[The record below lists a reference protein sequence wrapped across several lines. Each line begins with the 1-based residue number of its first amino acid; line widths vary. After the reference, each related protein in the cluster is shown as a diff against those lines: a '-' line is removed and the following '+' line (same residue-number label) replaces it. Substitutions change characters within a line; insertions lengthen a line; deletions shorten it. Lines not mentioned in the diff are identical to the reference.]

1 MASGSRPLHFV
12 NDAAFPVLNSGSDEL
27 TQSLQDGPAFSKL
40 LIGSLETHRQ
50 QFAVVVFIATAATA
64 SESGVGKQA
73 TPKGHW
79 TLVTNIPKE
88 FREYWVAADEHTETH
103 VFQEGFLA
111 VHPPSGI
118 LVAGS
123 SNRMRAAMTRQL
135 EPYTLHSRLPK
146 DEQAPP
152 DPPHFAAYLKTEG
165 RMRYWLQLLQQA
177 RAPQGLPQAPQ
188 SPPTQVQPMEVDGAE
203 DIVADQHTAHRG
215 GGIPNMVPGYLLT
228 QGIPL
233 RDRPPSALTYAV
245 LRLRIHYHD
254 GQRLS
259 NAIHQLAAGYADT
272 QQQQLING
280 LLDPFDRF
288 LTHRLELLNSE
299 YPE

>member
-1 MASGSRPLHFV
+1 MASGSRPLHIA

-73 TPKGHW
+73 APKGHW
-79 TLVTNIPKE
+79 TLVTDIPEE
-88 FREYWVAADEHTETH
+88 FREYWVAADAHAETH

-146 DEQAPP
+146 DEQVPP

-188 SPPTQVQPMEVDGAE
+188 PPPTQVQPMEVDGAE

-215 GGIPNMVPGYLLT
+215 GGIPNMVPGNLLT

>member
-1 MASGSRPLHFV
+1 MASGSRPL
-12 NDAAFPVLNSGSDEL
+12 NLADNAAFPVLNSGGDEL

-40 LIGSLETHRQ
+40 LIGSLETYRQ
-50 QFAVVVFIATAATA
+50 HFAVVVFIATAATA

-73 TPKGHW
+73 APKGQW
-79 TLVTNIPKE
+79 TLVTDIPEE
-88 FREYWVAADEHTETH
+88 FRDYWVATDAQTETH

-123 SNRMRAAMTRQL
+123 SNRMRGAMTRQL

-146 DEQAPP
+146 DEQVPA
-152 DPPHFAAYLKTEG
+152 DPPHFAAYSKTEG
-165 RMRYWLQLLQQA
+165 RKRYWLQLLPQA
-177 RAPQGLPQAPQ
+177 RVPQGLPQTLQP
-188 SPPTQVQPMEVDGAE
+188 PPTQVQPMEVDATEDVVAE
-203 DIVADQHTAHRG
+203 QHTAPSG
-215 GGIPNMVPGYLLT
+215 GGIPNMVPGNLLT
-228 QGIPL
+228 QGMPL

-245 LRLRIHYHD
+245 LRLRLHYHD
-254 GQRLS
+254 GQQLS
-259 NAIHQLAAGYADT
+259 NALHQLAAGYADP

>member
-1 MASGSRPLHFV
+1 MASGPRRRSET
-12 NDAAFPVLNSGSDEL
+12 NDAAFPVLNSGRDEL
-27 TQSLQDGPAFSKL
+27 TQSLQDGPAFSKV
-40 LIGSLETHRQ
+40 LIGSLETYRQ

-73 TPKGHW
+73 APKGQW
-79 TLVTNIPKE
+79 TLVTDIPEE
-88 FREYWVAADEHTETH
+88 FREYWVAADAHTETH

-135 EPYTLHSRLPK
+135 EPYTLHSRLPQ
-146 DEQAPP
+146 DERVPT
-152 DPPHFAAYLKTEG
+152 DPPQFAAYLKTEG
-165 RMRYWLQLLQQA
+165 RMRYWLHLLQQA
-177 RAPQGLPQAPQ
+177 RAPQALPQTLQP
-188 SPPTQVQPMEVDGAE
+188 PPTQARPMEVDAAE
-203 DIVADQHTAHRG
+203 DTVADQHSAHSG
-215 GGIPNMVPGYLLT
+215 GGIPNMVPGNLFT

-245 LRLRIHYHD
+245 LRLRIHYQD
-254 GQRLS
+254 GRQLS

>member
-1 MASGSRPLHFV
+1 MASEPRRLSEA
-12 NDAAFPVLNSGSDEL
+12 NDAAFPVLNSGRDEL
-27 TQSLQDGPAFSKL
+27 TQSLQDGPAFSKVL
-40 LIGSLETHRQ
+40 MGSLETYRQ

-73 TPKGHW
+73 APKGQW
-79 TLVTNIPKE
+79 TLVTDIPEE
-88 FREYWVAADEHTETH
+88 FREYWVAADAQTETH

-135 EPYTLHSRLPK
+135 EPYTLHSRLPQ
-146 DEQAPP
+146 DERVPT
-152 DPPHFAAYLKTEG
+152 DPPQFAAFLKTEG
-165 RMRYWLQLLQQA
+165 RMRYWLHLLQQA
-177 RAPQGLPQAPQ
+177 RAQQALPQALQ
-188 SPPTQVQPMEVDGAE
+188 LPPTQARPMEVDAAE
-203 DIVADQHTAHRG
+203 DTVAEQHSAHSG
-215 GGIPNMVPGYLLT
+215 GGIPNMVPGNLFT

-245 LRLRIHYHD
+245 LRLRIHYQD
-254 GQRLS
+254 GRQLS
-259 NAIHQLAAGYADT
+259 NALHQLAAGYADT

>member
-1 MASGSRPLHFV
+1 MANGPVRLSGATAT
-12 NDAAFPVLNSGSDEL
+12 NFPVLNSGDVDLS
-27 TQSLQDGPAFSKL
+27 QSLQNGPAFSKL
-40 LIGSLETHRQ
+40 LIGSLETPRHQ
-50 QFAVVVFIATAATA
+50 YAVVVFIATAATA

-73 TPKGHW
+73 TPKGQW
-79 TLVTNIPKE
+79 TLVTNIPE
-88 FREYWVAADEHTETH
+88 ELSSYWVAADAHTETH

-135 EPYTLHSRLPK
+135 EPYTLHSRLPH
-146 DEQAPP
+146 DEQVPAE
-152 DPPHFAAYLKTEG
+152 PPHFAAYIKTDG
-165 RMRYWLQLLQQA
+165 RMRYWLHLLQQS
-177 RAPQGLPQAPQ
+177 RAPQALPQALPP
-188 SPPTQVQPMEVDGAE
+188 SPTQARPMEVDPMEDTVAE
-203 DIVADQHTAHRG
+203 QHSAPSG
-215 GGIPNMVPGYLLT
+215 GGIPNMVPGNLLA

-254 GQRLS
+254 GQQVSTAL
-259 NAIHQLAAGYADT
+259 HQLAAGYADT

-288 LTHRLELLNSE
+288 LSHRLELLNSE

>member
-1 MASGSRPLHFV
+1 M
-12 NDAAFPVLNSGSDEL
+12 LNSGSDEL

-73 TPKGHW
+73 APKGHW
-79 TLVTNIPKE
+79 TLVTDIPEE
-88 FREYWVAADEHTETH
+88 FREYWVAADAHTETH

-146 DEQAPP
+146 DEQVPP

-188 SPPTQVQPMEVDGAE
+188 PPPGSGWCGRHCGRSTHCPPWWRHPKYGTGQPTHPRNSPA
-203 DIVADQHTAHRG
+203 
-215 GGIPNMVPGYLLT
+215 
-228 QGIPL
+228 
-233 RDRPPSALTYAV
+233 
-245 LRLRIHYHD
+245 
-254 GQRLS
+254 
-259 NAIHQLAAGYADT
+259 
-272 QQQQLING
+272 
-280 LLDPFDRF
+280 
-288 LTHRLELLNSE
+288 
-299 YPE
+299 

>member
-1 MASGSRPLHFV
+1 MASGSRPLHIV

-50 QFAVVVFIATAATA
+50 KFAVVVFIATAATA

-79 TLVTNIPKE
+79 TLVTSIPEE
-88 FREYWVAADEHTETH
+88 FREYWVAADAQTETH

-146 DEQAPP
+146 DEQKMNK
-152 DPPHFAAYLKTEG
+152 H
-165 RMRYWLQLLQQA
+165 
-177 RAPQGLPQAPQ
+177 
-188 SPPTQVQPMEVDGAE
+188 
-203 DIVADQHTAHRG
+203 
-215 GGIPNMVPGYLLT
+215 LLT
-228 QGIPL
+228 PL
-233 RDRPPSALTYAV
+233 ALLPT
-245 LRLRIHYHD
+245 
-254 GQRLS
+254 
-259 NAIHQLAAGYADT
+259 
-272 QQQQLING
+272 
-280 LLDPFDRF
+280 
-288 LTHRLELLNSE
+288 
-299 YPE
+299 

>member
-1 MASGSRPLHFV
+1 MASISRPLHIA

-73 TPKGHW
+73 APKGHW
-79 TLVTNIPKE
+79 TLVTDIPEE
-88 FREYWVAADEHTETH
+88 FRDYWVAADAHTETH

-146 DEQAPP
+146 DEQVPP
-152 DPPHFAAYLKTEG
+152 DPPQFAAYLKTEG
-165 RMRYWLQLLQQA
+165 RMRYWLQLLQQSQSA
-177 RAPQGLPQAPQ
+177 TRPAAGSAAPTH
-188 SPPTQVQPMEVDGAE
+188 SS
-203 DIVADQHTAHRG
+203 TAHGSGWCGRHCG
-215 GGIPNMVPGYLLT
+215 RAT
-228 QGIPL
+228 HC
-233 RDRPPSALTYAV
+233 PPWWRHTKYGT
-245 LRLRIHYHD
+245 
-254 GQRLS
+254 GQ
-259 NAIHQLAAGYADT
+259 
-272 QQQQLING
+272 
-280 LLDPFDRF
+280 P
-288 LTHRLELLNSE
+288 THPRNS
-299 YPE
+299 PA

>member
-1 MASGSRPLHFV
+1 MASGPRRHSGA

-27 TQSLQDGPAFSKL
+27 THFLQDGPAFSKV

-50 QFAVVVFIATAATA
+50 QFALVVFIATAATA

-73 TPKGHW
+73 APKGQW
-79 TLVTNIPKE
+79 TLVTDIPEE
-88 FREYWVAADEHTETH
+88 FREYWVAADAHTETH

-111 VHPPSGI
+111 VHPSSGI

-123 SNRMRAAMTRQL
+123 NNRMRAAMTRQL
-135 EPYTLHSRLPK
+135 EPYTLHSRLPQ
-146 DEQAPP
+146 DERVPA
-152 DPPHFAAYLKTEG
+152 DPPHFAAYLNTEG
-165 RMRYWLQLLQQA
+165 RMRYWLHLLQQA
-177 RAPQGLPQAPQ
+177 RAPQALPQAPQ
-188 SPPTQVQPMEVDGAE
+188 PPPTQARPMEVDAAE
-203 DIVADQHTAHRG
+203 DTVAEQHSAHSG
-215 GGIPNMVPGYLLT
+215 GGIPNMVPGNLLT

-245 LRLRIHYHD
+245 LRLRIHYND
-254 GQRLS
+254 GRQLS

>member
-1 MASGSRPLHFV
+1 
-12 NDAAFPVLNSGSDEL
+12 
-27 TQSLQDGPAFSKL
+27 
-40 LIGSLETHRQ
+40 
-50 QFAVVVFIATAATA
+50 
-64 SESGVGKQA
+64 
-73 TPKGHW
+73 
-79 TLVTNIPKE
+79 
-88 FREYWVAADEHTETH
+88 
-103 VFQEGFLA
+103 
-111 VHPPSGI
+111 
-118 LVAGS
+118 
-123 SNRMRAAMTRQL
+123 
-135 EPYTLHSRLPK
+135 
-146 DEQAPP
+146 
-152 DPPHFAAYLKTEG
+152 
-165 RMRYWLQLLQQA
+165 
-177 RAPQGLPQAPQ
+177 
-188 SPPTQVQPMEVDGAE
+188 MEVDGAE

-215 GGIPNMVPGYLLT
+215 GGIPNMVPGNLLT

>member
-1 MASGSRPLHFV
+1 MASGSRPL
-12 NDAAFPVLNSGSDEL
+12 NPTNYAAFPVLNSGGDEL
-27 TQSLQDGPAFSKL
+27 TQFLQDGPAFSKL
-40 LIGSLETHRQ
+40 LIGSLETYRQ
-50 QFAVVVFIATAATA
+50 HFAVIVFIATAATA

-73 TPKGHW
+73 APKGHW
-79 TLVTNIPKE
+79 TLVTDIPEE
-88 FREYWVAADEHTETH
+88 FRDYWVATDAYTETH
-103 VFQEGFLA
+103 

-146 DEQAPP
+146 DEQVPT

-177 RAPQGLPQAPQ
+177 RAPQGLPQALQ
-188 SPPTQVQPMEVDGAE
+188 PTPTRAQPMEVDAAE
-203 DIVADQHTAHRG
+203 DVVAEQHTAPSG
-215 GGIPNMVPGYLLT
+215 GGIPNMVPGNLLT
-228 QGIPL
+228 QGMPL

-254 GQRLS
+254 GQQLS
-259 NAIHQLAAGYADT
+259 NALHQLAAGYADS

>member
-1 MASGSRPLHFV
+1 MASGPVRLSGATAT
-12 NDAAFPVLNSGSDEL
+12 NFPVLNSGDDEL
-27 TQSLQDGPAFSKL
+27 SQSLQNGPAFSKL
-40 LIGSLETHRQ
+40 LIGSLETHRHQ
-50 QFAVVVFIATAATA
+50 YAVVVFIATAATA

-79 TLVTNIPKE
+79 TLVTNIPEE
-88 FREYWVAADEHTETH
+88 FSGYWVAADAHTETH

-135 EPYTLHSRLPK
+135 EPYTLHSRLPH
-146 DEQAPP
+146 DEQVPAE
-152 DPPHFAAYLKTEG
+152 PPHFAAYLKTDG
-165 RMRYWLQLLQQA
+165 RMRYWLHLLQQA
-177 RAPQGLPQAPQ
+177 RAPQALPQTLPP
-188 SPPTQVQPMEVDGAE
+188 SPTQARPMEVDAVE
-203 DIVADQHTAHRG
+203 DTVADQHSAPSG
-215 GGIPNMVPGYLLT
+215 GGIPNMVPGNLLT

-254 GQRLS
+254 GQQLS
-259 NAIHQLAAGYADT
+259 NALHQLAAGYADT

-288 LTHRLELLNSE
+288 LSHRLELLNSE

>member
-1 MASGSRPLHFV
+1 MASGSRPL
-12 NDAAFPVLNSGSDEL
+12 NTPSDTAFPVLNSGGDEL

-40 LIGSLETHRQ
+40 LIGSLETYRQ
-50 QFAVVVFIATAATA
+50 HFAVVVFIATAATA

-73 TPKGHW
+73 APKGHW
-79 TLVTNIPKE
+79 TLVTDIPEE
-88 FREYWVAADEHTETH
+88 FRDYWVATDAYTETH

-146 DEQAPP
+146 DEQVPT
-152 DPPHFAAYLKTEG
+152 DPPHFAAYIRTEG

-177 RAPQGLPQAPQ
+177 RAPQALQ
-188 SPPTQVQPMEVDGAE
+188 PPPIQVQPMEVDASE
-203 DIVADQHTAHRG
+203 DVVADQHTAPSG
-215 GGIPNMVPGYLLT
+215 GGIPNMVPGNLLT
-228 QGIPL
+228 QGMPL

-254 GQRLS
+254 GQQLS
-259 NAIHQLAAGYADT
+259 NAIHQLAAGCADS

>member
-1 MASGSRPLHFV
+1 MASGPRRLAGA
-12 NDAAFPVLNSGSDEL
+12 NDAAFPVLNSGSNEL
-27 TQSLQDGPAFSKL
+27 THFLQDGPAFSKV

-50 QFAVVVFIATAATA
+50 HFAVVVFIATAATA

-73 TPKGHW
+73 APKGQW
-79 TLVTNIPKE
+79 TLVTDIPEE
-88 FREYWVAADEHTETH
+88 FRDYWVAADAHTETH

-111 VHPPSGI
+111 VHPSSGI

-135 EPYTLHSRLPK
+135 EPYTLHSRLPQ
-146 DEQAPP
+146 DERVPA
-152 DPPHFAAYLKTEG
+152 DPPHFAAYFNTEG
-165 RMRYWLQLLQQA
+165 RMRYWLHLLQQA
-177 RAPQGLPQAPQ
+177 RAPQALPQAPQ
-188 SPPTQVQPMEVDGAE
+188 PSPTQARPMEVDAAE
-203 DIVADQHTAHRG
+203 DTVAEQHSAHSG
-215 GGIPNMVPGYLLT
+215 GGIPNMVPGNLLT

-245 LRLRIHYHD
+245 LRLRIHYQD
-254 GQRLS
+254 GRQLS

>member
-1 MASGSRPLHFV
+1 MASGSRPLNIA
-12 NDAAFPVLNSGSDEL
+12 NDAAFPVLNSGGDEL

-73 TPKGHW
+73 APKGHW
-79 TLVTNIPKE
+79 MLVTDIPEE
-88 FREYWVAADEHTETH
+88 FRDYWVATDAQTETH

-146 DEQAPP
+146 DEQVPT

-177 RAPQGLPQAPQ
+177 RAPQGLPQALQ
-188 SPPTQVQPMEVDGAE
+188 PPPIQVQPMEVDATEDVVAE
-203 DIVADQHTAHRG
+203 QHTAHRG
-215 GGIPNMVPGYLLT
+215 GGIPNMVPGSLLAWQT
-228 QGIPL
+228 SKCTHLCSVAASHPL
-233 RDRPPSALTYAV
+233 SWRPAVVQCYSSASS
-245 LRLRIHYHD
+245 RLCGY
-254 GQRLS
+254 S
-259 NAIHQLAAGYADT
+259 TAAAHQWPTWPIWSISHA
-272 QQQQLING
+272 
-280 LLDPFDRF
+280 
-288 LTHRLELLNSE
+288 
-299 YPE
+299 

>member
-1 MASGSRPLHFV
+1 MASEPRRLSEA
-12 NDAAFPVLNSGSDEL
+12 NDAAFPVLNSGRNEL
-27 TQSLQDGPAFSKL
+27 TQSLRDGPAFSKVL
-40 LIGSLETHRQ
+40 MGSLETYRQ
-50 QFAVVVFIATAATA
+50 HFAVVVFIATAATA

-73 TPKGHW
+73 APKGQW
-79 TLVTNIPKE
+79 TLVTDIPEE
-88 FREYWVAADEHTETH
+88 FSEYWVAADAQTETH

-135 EPYTLHSRLPK
+135 EPYTLHSRLPQ
-146 DEQAPP
+146 DERVLT
-152 DPPHFAAYLKTEG
+152 DPPQFAAFLKTEG
-165 RMRYWLQLLQQA
+165 RMRYWLHLLQQA
-177 RAPQGLPQAPQ
+177 RAQQALPQALQ
-188 SPPTQVQPMEVDGAE
+188 LPPTQARPMEVDAAE
-203 DIVADQHTAHRG
+203 DTVAEQHSSHSS
-215 GGIPNMVPGYLLT
+215 GGIPNMVPGNLFT
-228 QGIPL
+228 QEIPL

-245 LRLRIHYHD
+245 LRLRIHYQD
-254 GQRLS
+254 GRQLS
-259 NAIHQLAAGYADT
+259 NALHQIAAGYADT

>member
-1 MASGSRPLHFV
+1 MASGPRRLSGA

-27 TQSLQDGPAFSKL
+27 THFLQDGPAFSKV

-73 TPKGHW
+73 APKGQW
-79 TLVTNIPKE
+79 TLVTDIPEE
-88 FREYWVAADEHTETH
+88 FRDYWVAADAHTETH

-111 VHPPSGI
+111 VHPSSGI

-123 SNRMRAAMTRQL
+123 NNRMRAAMTRQL
-135 EPYTLHSRLPK
+135 EPYTLHSRLPQ
-146 DEQAPP
+146 DERVPA
-152 DPPHFAAYLKTEG
+152 DPPHFAAYLNTEG
-165 RMRYWLQLLQQA
+165 RMRYWLHLLQQA
-177 RAPQGLPQAPQ
+177 RAPQALPQAPQ
-188 SPPTQVQPMEVDGAE
+188 PPPTQARPMEVDAAE
-203 DIVADQHTAHRG
+203 DTVAEQHSAHSG
-215 GGIPNMVPGYLLT
+215 GGIPNMVPGNLLT

-245 LRLRIHYHD
+245 LRLRIHYND
-254 GQRLS
+254 GRQLS

>member
-1 MASGSRPLHFV
+1 MASEPRRLSEA
-12 NDAAFPVLNSGSDEL
+12 NDAAFPVLNSGRDEL
-27 TQSLQDGPAFSKL
+27 TQSLQDGPAFSKVL
-40 LIGSLETHRQ
+40 MGSLETYRQ

-73 TPKGHW
+73 APKGQW
-79 TLVTNIPKE
+79 TLVTDIPEE
-88 FREYWVAADEHTETH
+88 FREYWVAADAQTETH

-135 EPYTLHSRLPK
+135 EPYTLHSRLPQ
-146 DEQAPP
+146 DERVPT
-152 DPPHFAAYLKTEG
+152 DPPQFAAFLKTEG
-165 RMRYWLQLLQQA
+165 RMRYWLHLLQQA
-177 RAPQGLPQAPQ
+177 RAQQALPQALQ
-188 SPPTQVQPMEVDGAE
+188 LPPTQARPMEVDAAE
-203 DIVADQHTAHRG
+203 DTVAEQHSAHSG
-215 GGIPNMVPGYLLT
+215 GGIPNMVPGNLFT

-245 LRLRIHYHD
+245 LQLRIHYQD
-254 GQRLS
+254 GRQLS
-259 NAIHQLAAGYADT
+259 NALHQLAAGYADT

>member
-1 MASGSRPLHFV
+1 MASGSRPLNIA

-73 TPKGHW
+73 APKGHW
-79 TLVTNIPKE
+79 TLVTDIPEE
-88 FREYWVAADEHTETH
+88 FRDYWVATDAHTET
-103 VFQEGFLA
+103 GFLA

-146 DEQAPP
+146 DEQVPT
-152 DPPHFAAYLKTEG
+152 DPPHFAAHLKTEG

-188 SPPTQVQPMEVDGAE
+188 PPPTQVQPMEVDVAE

-215 GGIPNMVPGYLLT
+215 GGIPNMVPGSLLT

-254 GQRLS
+254 GQQLS

-280 LLDPFDRF
+280 LFDPFDRF

-299 YPE
+299 YPK

>member
-1 MASGSRPLHFV
+1 MASGSRPL
-12 NDAAFPVLNSGSDEL
+12 NLANNAAFPVLNSGGDEL

-40 LIGSLETHRQ
+40 LIGSLETYRQ
-50 QFAVVVFIATAATA
+50 HFAVVVFIATAATA

-73 TPKGHW
+73 APKGQW
-79 TLVTNIPKE
+79 TLVTDIPEE
-88 FREYWVAADEHTETH
+88 FRDYWVATDAHTETH
-103 VFQEGFLA
+103 VFQQGFLA

-146 DEQAPP
+146 DEQVPT

-165 RMRYWLQLLQQA
+165 RKRYWLQLLQQA
-177 RAPQGLPQAPQ
+177 RAPQGLPQTLQP
-188 SPPTQVQPMEVDGAE
+188 PPTQVQPMEVDATEDVVAE
-203 DIVADQHTAHRG
+203 QHTAPSG
-215 GGIPNMVPGYLLT
+215 GGIPNMVPGNLLT
-228 QGIPL
+228 QGMPL

-254 GQRLS
+254 V
-259 NAIHQLAAGYADT
+259 HQLAAGYADP